1 MYLMDK
7 LKKKFE
13 SEDYEINPQD
23 LNYKVGNTSGMDVG
37 QVPAEIAERVGNLA
51 QRGGGEMEILLNNP
65 TTFQIDREDLYNT
78 IEGLE
83 IDVSLHSDPN
93 IGYTS
98 GYKTGQGR
106 GFDVT
111 RSYFTKYL
119 REYASFKKE
128 AEERSDLS
136 FKLGRINPHI
146 STDPMPALKER
157 MAQDVG
163 LDPFGFPIS
172 EYQDQFIEMRD
183 EMGQNIFRNKD
194 FLENFYKA
202 FILSEVDD
210 EYQIYGLFQRFS
222 SEFRDEWRKA
232 QADAANEFWRDI
244 TDISN
249 VAEDEELS
257 EKAAMLQSARMQDQ
271 GIEVAW
277 LDLIRESNDDH
288 EIKLENPFEIPES
301 ISSISGIFETNI
313 EGEIERLE
321 DFRIFGIQPQLG
333 AVGQTVY
340 SLENDNLADQL
351 KQRVR
356 NTILDEPRIND
367 ETREQILEDL
377 EELPSNAEVR
387 KAGLN
392 LLREAMNVLWEGN
405 GDKFLISVDTK
416 LGVLQS
422 RLDIQQTQILEMA
435 QEEDLEEHAIGVMR
449 GKEDYF
455 EPEGAETKT
464 PTQKHIDLLNALM
477 NSFEQALW
485 MESNLFYKIIPAWM
499 SCSNK
504 AFGDDDPDHKAFE
517 APEFIWEVLIEREY
531 DIDGFGEE
539 YLRKLESDSDFRQDI
554 AAASAAVFV
563 WSHFTQVEAQFDV
576 DGYQYIDSNECT
588 WVEWMNQYG
597 IGVNFEAMYGS
608 PNEELKIWRSK
619 DIVAAARA
627 INITAR
633 SQIESMHEDLYDA
646 PAKFT
651 IDMEHVSSFGADPWK
666 DIEELIEMEEW
677 IAENNNYNVIADKD
691 RPLAPMVR
699 MYHLTKPGNE
709 TRQSASGHTHGPFRH
724 GDIQL
729 YTWLHDMVKNGFT
742 HSDERAS
749 IMYEVG
755 GEMTGTVQKAKLSM
769 NMIELGI
776 EPDKVDPAR
785 VDPGKDYETEEEALI
800 ARFFGMDRPSFNQEW
815 AKIEQHA
822 FDPLKGLLEATEFDF
837 TWTSSAA
844 VEKRGNRPQEWQAEE
859 YR

>member
-1 MYLMDK
+1 MDK

-13 SEDYEINPQD
+13 SEDHEINPQE

-83 IDVSLHSDPN
+83 IDISLHSDPN

-119 REYASFKKE
+119 REYASFKRE
-128 AEERSDLS
+128 AEERQGLN
-136 FKLGRINPHI
+136 FRLGRINPHI
-146 STDPMPALKER
+146 STDQMPALKER
-157 MAQDVG
+157 MAQDIG

-172 EYQDQFIEMRD
+172 EYQDQFIDMRD
-183 EMGQNIFRNKD
+183 EMGQNIFRNPN
-194 FLENFYKA
+194 FLKNFYKA

-222 SEFRDEWRKA
+222 SEFREKWREA
-232 QADAANEFWRDI
+232 QAKAANDFWRDI

-249 VAEDEELS
+249 VKEDDELS

-277 LDLIRESNDDH
+277 LDLIRESD
-288 EIKLENPFEIPES
+288 EGEEVKLEDSIEIPES
-301 ISSISGIFETNI
+301 ISSLSKNI
-313 EGEIERLE
+313 QSNIPRKIERIE
-321 DFRIFGIQPQLG
+321 DFSVFGINPSLG

-340 SLENDNLADQL
+340 SLENDPLADQF
-351 KQRVR
+351 RRTVE
-356 NTILDEPRIND
+356 NAVDDPRID
-367 ETREQILEDL
+367 EERKEQVFEDI
-377 EELPSNAEVR
+377 EDLPSNSEV
-387 KAGLN
+387 KEAGLK
-392 LLREAMNVLWEGN
+392 LLRNAMNKLWEGN
-405 GDKFLISVDTK
+405 GNDFLISVDTK

-435 QEEDLEEHAIGVMR
+435 QEEDLEDHALAVMR
-449 GKEDYF
+449 GDEDYF

-499 SCSNK
+499 SCSDYSK
-504 AFGDDDPDHKAFE
+504 QIDGDTVHEAFE
-517 APEFIWEVLIEREY
+517 APEFIWEVLVEREH
-531 DIDGFGEE
+531 DVDSFGEK
-539 YLRKLESDSDFRQDI
+539 YLKKLESDHGFRQDV

-563 WSHFTQVEAQFDV
+563 WSHFTQIEAKFDV
-576 DGYQYIDSNECT
+576 DGYQYIESDECT
-588 WVEWMNQYG
+588 WVEWMNEYG

-627 INITAR
+627 INITSR
-633 SQIESMHEDLYDA
+633 KKLDEIHQDMFNA

-651 IDMEHVSSFGADPWK
+651 IDMEHVSSFGADPWR
-666 DIEELIEMEEW
+666 DIEDLIEMENW
-677 IAENNNYNVIADKD
+677 IAQNNNYDVIVDED
-691 RPLAPMVR
+691 RPLAPMMR

-742 HSDERAS
+742 QSDERAS
-749 IMYEVG
+749 VMYEVG

-785 VDPGKDYETEEEALI
+785 VDPGKEYETEEEALI

-822 FDPLKGLLEATEFDF
+822 FDPLQGLLEATQFDY
-837 TWTSSAA
+837 TWTSNAA
-844 VEKRGNRPQEWQAEE
+844 TQKRGNRPQEWQAEE

>member
-7 LKKKFE
+7 LKEKFE
-13 SEDYEINPQD
+13 SEDKEINPQE

-136 FKLGRINPHI
+136 FNLGRINPHI

-222 SEFRDEWRKA
+222 PEFRYEWRLA
-232 QADAANEFWRDI
+232 QAEAANDFWNNLE
-244 TDISN
+244 DISA
-249 VAEDEELS
+249 AEGKDELL
-257 EKAAMLQSARMQDQ
+257 EKGAMMQSVSMQDQ
-271 GIEVAW
+271 GTDVEWTKIKQDDEFKLDEGFELGNGIEIRY
-277 LDLIRESNDDH
+277 LSDIDKIYEQQGQRGLRLRNLGSKIHQIKNSDILQDIREG
-288 EIKLENPFEIPES
+288 LEE
-301 ISSISGIFETNI
+301 
-313 EGEIERLE
+313 
-321 DFRIFGIQPQLG
+321 
-333 AVGQTVY
+333 
-340 SLENDNLADQL
+340 SLENAEEDEVIERIESDLAAIPSEQDFR
-351 KQRVR
+351 KD
-356 NTILDEPRIND
+356 ILDKIKKAMDRI
-367 ETREQILEDL
+367 
-377 EELPSNAEVR
+377 
-387 KAGLN
+387 
-392 LLREAMNVLWEGN
+392 WEGN
-405 GDKFLISVDTK
+405 GNEFLISVNTK
-416 LGVLQS
+416 LGVLES
-422 RLDIQQTQILEMA
+422 RLDIQQTQILERA
-435 QEEDLEEHAIGVMR
+435 QEEGDLEEHAINMIR
-449 GKEDYF
+449 GNPDYF
-455 EPEGAETKT
+455 EVEGAETKSSEE
-464 PTQKHIDLLNALM
+464 KHQDLLKQLI
-477 NSFEQALW
+477 NSFEQAMW

-499 SCSNK
+499 SCSKK
-504 AFGDDDPDHKAFE
+504 AFGDDDDPDHKAFE

-576 DGYQYIDSNECT
+576 DGYQYIESNECT

-633 SQIESMHEDLYDA
+633 SQIESMHEDLYNA

-666 DIEELIEMEEW
+666 DIEELVEMEEW
-677 IAENNNYNVIADKD
+677 IAENNNCNVIADKD

-742 HSDERAS
+742 QSDERAS
-749 IMYEVG
+749 VMYEVG

-785 VDPGKDYETEEEALI
+785 VDPGKEYETEEEALI

>member
-7 LKKKFE
+7 LKEKFE
-13 SEDYEINPQD
+13 SEDKEINPQE

-136 FKLGRINPHI
+136 FNLGRINPHI

-222 SEFRDEWRKA
+222 PEFRYEWRLA
-232 QADAANEFWRDI
+232 QAEAANDFWNNLE
-244 TDISN
+244 DISA
-249 VAEDEELS
+249 AEGKDELL
-257 EKAAMLQSARMQDQ
+257 EKGAMMQSVSMQDQ
-271 GIEVAW
+271 GTDVEWTKIKQDDEFKLDEGFELGNGIEIRY
-277 LDLIRESNDDH
+277 LSDIDKIYEQQGQRGLRLRNLGSKIHQIKNSDILQDIREG
-288 EIKLENPFEIPES
+288 LEE
-301 ISSISGIFETNI
+301 
-313 EGEIERLE
+313 
-321 DFRIFGIQPQLG
+321 
-333 AVGQTVY
+333 
-340 SLENDNLADQL
+340 SLENAEEDEVIERIESDLAAIPSEQDFR
-351 KQRVR
+351 KD
-356 NTILDEPRIND
+356 ILDKIKKAMDRI
-367 ETREQILEDL
+367 
-377 EELPSNAEVR
+377 
-387 KAGLN
+387 
-392 LLREAMNVLWEGN
+392 WEGN
-405 GDKFLISVDTK
+405 GNEFLISVNTK
-416 LGVLQS
+416 LGVLES
-422 RLDIQQTQILEMA
+422 RLDIQQTQILERA
-435 QEEDLEEHAIGVMR
+435 QEEGDLEEHAINMIR
-449 GKEDYF
+449 GNPDYF
-455 EPEGAETKT
+455 EVEGAETKSSEE
-464 PTQKHIDLLNALM
+464 KHQDLLKQLI
-477 NSFEQALW
+477 NSFEQAMW

-499 SCSNK
+499 SCSKK
-504 AFGDDDPDHKAFE
+504 AFGDDDDPDHKAFE

-576 DGYQYIDSNECT
+576 DGYQYIESNECT

-633 SQIESMHEDLYDA
+633 SQIESMHEDLYNA

-666 DIEELIEMEEW
+666 DIEELVEMEEW

-742 HSDERAS
+742 QSDERAS
-749 IMYEVG
+749 VMYEVG

-785 VDPGKDYETEEEALI
+785 VDPGKEYETEEEALI

>member
-1 MYLMDK
+1 MKK
-7 LKKKFE
+7 LRKKFE
-13 SEDYEINPQD
+13 SEDYEINPQE
-23 LNYKVGNTSGMDVG
+23 LNYMVGNTSGMDVG

-78 IEGLE
+78 IEGLG

-119 REYASFKKE
+119 REYASFKRE
-128 AEERSDLS
+128 AEEREDLT
-136 FKLGRINPHI
+136 FRLGRINPHI

-172 EYQDQFIEMRD
+172 EYQDQFVDMRD
-183 EMGQNIFRNKD
+183 SMGQNIFRNKN
-194 FLENFYKA
+194 FLENFYMA

-222 SEFRDEWRKA
+222 PEFRKYWRRA
-232 QADAANEFWRDI
+232 QSEAADDFWNNLSELEGVDPG
-244 TDISN
+244 
-249 VAEDEELS
+249 EELL
-257 EKAAMLQSARMQDQ
+257 EKAAMLQSVSMQDR
-271 GIEVAW
+271 GSGLKWRELIEDHEDLKLDDPIDLGESLPIENLSRLTDLADLFNLSNRVRSGDDLNRIGELIYELDRDGVKIESTIREIFGQIDGVEEDNVEEFIDSFDLPDEEEVRQKF
-277 LDLIRESNDDH
+277 LDLARRSMD
-288 EIKLENPFEIPES
+288 K
-301 ISSISGIFETNI
+301 
-313 EGEIERLE
+313 
-321 DFRIFGIQPQLG
+321 
-333 AVGQTVY
+333 
-340 SLENDNLADQL
+340 
-351 KQRVR
+351 
-356 NTILDEPRIND
+356 
-367 ETREQILEDL
+367 
-377 EELPSNAEVR
+377 
-387 KAGLN
+387 
-392 LLREAMNVLWEGN
+392 LWEGN
-405 GDKFLISVDTK
+405 GDDEFFISVDTK

-422 RLDIQQTQILEMA
+422 RLDITQTQIQERA
-435 QEEDLEEHAIGVMR
+435 QGFDEKYDLGGHAKKVMR
-449 GKEDYF
+449 GNENYF
-455 EPEGAETKT
+455 DSEGAETKSAEE
-464 PTQKHIDLLNALM
+464 KHQDLLKALM

-499 SCSNK
+499 SCSNISEEIE
-504 AFGDDDPDHKAFE
+504 GDVVHQAFE
-517 APEFIWEVLIEREY
+517 APEFIWEVLIERKY
-531 DIDGFGEE
+531 DVDGFGEE
-539 YLRKLESDSDFRQDI
+539 YLKELESNHDFRQDV

-576 DGYQYIDSNECT
+576 DGYQYIESDECT
-588 WVEWMNQYG
+588 WVEWMNEYG

-608 PNEELKIWRSK
+608 PNEELKIWRSR

-633 SQIESMHEDLYDA
+633 KKLETIHEELFDA

-677 IAENNNYNVIADKD
+677 IAENNSYDVIVDEE
-691 RPLAPMVR
+691 RPLAPMMR

-742 HSDERAS
+742 QSDERAS

-776 EPDKVDPAR
+776 EPNMVDPAR
-785 VDPGKDYETEEEALI
+785 VDPGKDYDTEEEALI

-822 FDPLKGLLEATEFDF
+822 FDPLEGVLESTNFNH
-837 TWTSSAA
+837 TWTSTAA
-844 VEKRGNRPQEWQAEE
+844 LDKGNRPQEFQPEE